1 MLRIVGLR
9 MVPGVRGGLLVSRM
23 LPRMCSAQNYTTNA
37 SEEPPLPWDT
47 YLRLRKQRRMVG
59 IVATIPTMLLTAVFS
74 GSYFLTQEVEPG
86 QMLFGIDPLFVNIGA
101 TLACVGAGW
110 LIGPSI
116 GNVAWSLFHRHKAAQ
131 IAQRDRQFYQHIR
144 KMRADPSRQVMHNP
158 VPDYYGEKI
167 GSLHAYRQWLRDQV
181 RFLHELTGI

>member
-59 IVATIPTMLLTAVFS
+59 IVATIPTMLLTA
-74 GSYFLTQEVEPG
+74 
-86 QMLFGIDPLFVNIGA
+86 IDPLFVNIGA